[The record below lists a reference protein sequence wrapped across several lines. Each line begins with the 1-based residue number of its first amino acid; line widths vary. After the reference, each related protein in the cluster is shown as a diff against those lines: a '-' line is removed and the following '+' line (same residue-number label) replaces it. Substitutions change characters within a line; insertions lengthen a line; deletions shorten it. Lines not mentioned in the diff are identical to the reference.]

1 MDNQKILRIV
11 LSVAIVV
18 AFFLPLSNV
27 PDNGTYLNA
36 WGLLTEG
43 LTNSSQF
50 SFTQVFTA
58 ACLLIVFIS
67 VVTTLVLAILRKKTS
82 VFFNLLPLLA
92 IIAIVIFTMS
102 TAKEN
107 VGEALESFGTGFYIM
122 FIGSFLLP
130 FTSIAVPTN
139 AANA

>member
-1 MDNQKILRIV
+1 MDNQKILRVV
-11 LSVAIVV
+11 LSLAIVV

-27 PDNGTYLNA
+27 PDNGGRYVKA
-36 WGLLTEG
+36 WELLTEG
-43 LTNSSQF
+43 LTNSGRF
-50 SFTQVFTA
+50 STFQVFMA
-58 ACLLIVFIS
+58 ACLLVVF
-67 VVTTLVLAILRKKTS
+67 VCVAINLIIAVFRKKTS

-92 IIAIVIFTMS
+92 IIAVIVFTMV

-130 FTSIAVPTN
+130 FTSIAVTN
-139 AANA
+139 TANA

>member
-11 LSVAIVV
+11 LSAAIAV
-18 AFFLPLSNV
+18 AFFLPLSNMG
-27 PDNGTYLNA
+27 DEISA
-36 WGLLTEG
+36 WGLLTG
-43 LTNSSQF
+43 SARSSSQF
-50 SFTQVFTA
+50 SSAQLFTA
-58 ACLLIVFIS
+58 VCLLVVF
-67 VVTTLVLAILRKKTS
+67 VCVATNLFMAALRKKTS

-92 IIAIVIFTMS
+92 IIAIVVFTMS

-107 VGEALESFGTGFYIM
+107 VGETLQSFGTGFYIM

-130 FTSIAVPTN
+130 FTTIAVTN

>member
-11 LSVAIVV
+11 LSAAIVV
-18 AFFLPLSNV
+18 AFFLPLSNMG
-27 PDNGTYLNA
+27 DEISA
-36 WGLLTEG
+36 WGLLTG
-43 LTNSSQF
+43 SAKDSSHF
-50 SFTQVFTA
+50 SSAQLFTA
-58 ACLLIVFIS
+58 VCLLVVF
-67 VVTTLVLAILRKKTS
+67 VCVAVNLVMAILRKKTS

-92 IIAIVIFTMS
+92 IIALIIFTMA

-107 VGEALESFGTGFYIM
+107 VGETLQSFGTGFYIM

-130 FTSIAVPTN
+130 FTTIAVTN

>member
-1 MDNQKILRIV
+1 MSL
-11 LSVAIVV
+11 AIVV
-18 AFFLPLSNV
+18 AFFLPLSNA
-27 PDNGTYLNA
+27 DGGRYLNA
-36 WGLLTEG
+36 WGLLTES
-43 LTNSSQF
+43 LTNSNQF
-50 SFTQVFTA
+50 SGLQVFMA
-58 ACLLIVFIS
+58 ACLLVVFVC
-67 VVTTLVLAILRKKTS
+67 VVINLIMAVFRKKTS

-92 IIAIVIFTMS
+92 IIAVIVFTMV

-130 FTSIAVPTN
+130 FTSIAVTN